1 MYCQDPNDILSIP
14 SDSSS
19 ATIDCATFVDGKT
32 CINPLLTTDPLA
44 PEIIDCTEIV
54 DGRICYD
61 LVNFPDLLG
70 LDPTEYTDDAL
81 WVCDEPLSGKKCYD
95 LTGAD
100 IICDDYIWDVI
111 HEYTVKVPRSIWTA
125 SVEAILHTNI
135 NSTATVEFS
144 YPDDVQLSNTPLHGK
159 YWIECYRE
167 DGAASRTADI
177 SYDTGDSGL
186 YSALVAGC
194 PWLRDNIDIV
204 DEDDIYFKE
213 DGIDWRIYFNRMSA
227 GLSQFIFHSSD
238 TDVLSGNDVTIYEN
252 ELKPYGPNAMI
263 DVLPF
268 EMLFTAE
275 TQPQVIVMIDDY
287 PALCATT
294 ECGYVYESTAALI
307 TGVAVTGTNV
317 VLTGVSL
324 PIDDIISIKFGQEL
338 CVTSSTSETSITCDL
353 ESAWV
358 GGQWFPKI
366 LTSKGLVPYDDVT
379 VSAYVVT
386 PTIDSVSP
394 TIFNPAGGE
403 TVVITGTGYPLG
415 LDTEHELSVTFSDGT
430 VCDI

>member
-1 MYCQDPNDILSIP
+1 MVCQDPADGS
-14 SDSSS
+14 
-19 ATIDCATFVDGKT
+19 TIDCSTVIDGMT
-32 CINPLLTTDPLA
+32 CYNPITTVDPLS
-44 PEIIDCTEIV
+44 PDIIDCAEIV
-54 DGRICYD
+54 DGRVCYGLDYAQNGIDDYVAATVNCDDVISGKLCYD
-61 LVNFPDLLG
+61 LVGDELVC
-70 LDPTEYTDDAL
+70 TDY
-81 WVCDEPLSGKKCYD
+81 V
-95 LTGAD
+95 
-100 IICDDYIWDVI
+100 WDVI
-111 HEYTVKVPRSIWTA
+111 HEYTVQVPRSIWDA
-125 SVEAILHTNI
+125 SVENIIHTNI

-159 YWIECYRE
+159 YFIECYRE
-167 DGAASRTADI
+167 DGAQSITADI
-177 SYDTGDSGL
+177 SYDANSNTL
-186 YSALVAGC
+186 YSALIAGC

-227 GLSQFIFHSSD
+227 GLTQFVFHKSY
-238 TDVLSGNDVTIYEN
+238 TDVLDGNDVTIYEN

-268 EMLFTAE
+268 EMLYTAE

-294 ECGYVYESTAALI
+294 ECGYVYETTDALI

-317 VLTGVSL
+317 VLTGVSF
-324 PIDDIISIKFGQEL
+324 PVDDIISIKFGQEL

-358 GGQWFPKI
+358 GGSWFPKI
-366 LTSKGLVPYDDVT
+366 LTSKGLVPYDDSTVT
-379 VSAYVVT
+379 AYVVT
-386 PTIDSVSP
+386 PTIDSYTP

-403 TVVITGTGYPLG
+403 TVVLTGTGYPLG
-415 LDTEHELSVTFSDGT
+415 LTTEHELSVTFSDGT
-430 VCDI
+430 VCTI